1 MSTDQDTAEAAGKS
15 LLDRLLPDVI
25 GILGLAMVP
34 AGIAWLAMRVASTPE
49 APQAA
54 FPEESF
60 PAQGFTLTEYRR
72 EMETR
77 LHGLGWID
85 REKGIAHVPI
95 EMGMQLVLAHG
106 LPAREEAPEG
116 VKKQ

>member
-1 MSTDQDTAEAAGKS
+1 MSTDENTADAEGKS
-15 LLDRLLPDVI
+15 PLDRFLLVVL

-49 APQAA
+49 SPQAA

-95 EMGMQLVLAHG
+95 EVGIQLVLAHG